1 MKRIWLRLGAAALAL
16 VGGLAAC
23 GEDARTAA
31 QASGKI
37 TVYSGRSEDLIGTLV
52 AQFEARTGIDVEV
65 RYGSTSEMAALLAE
79 EGSASPADVFWA
91 QDAGA
96 LGSIQADGLF
106 AELPDRVLD
115 QVPAAFRSEEG
126 NWVGVSGRV
135 RVIAY
140 SPDLV
145 SEADLPTSVES
156 LTDPKWKDKVG
167 WAPSNGSF
175 QLFLTAF
182 RELKGDGAARAWL
195 EAMKA
200 NGAKAFP
207 GNTPI
212 VEAIAAG
219 EIPLGLV
226 NHYYAFAHLAEN
238 PDAKVADHFLPAG
251 DVGGLINVSGAG
263 VLETSKNRPGAE
275 RFIEF
280 LLSPEGQAY
289 FVSETYEYPLAG
301 SAQPDERLPK
311 LDTLEPPS
319 VDLSDLADLE
329 GTLRLLQDVGL
340 L

>member
-1 MKRIWLRLGAAALAL
+1 MSRRWMTAALLAL
-16 VGGLAAC
+16 AITAVAC
-23 GEDARTAA
+23 GDDNEAA
-31 QASGKI
+31 QASGSI

-52 AQFEARTGIDVEV
+52 AQFEASTGIDVNV

-79 EGSASPADVFWA
+79 EGSSSPADVFWA

-96 LGSIQADGLF
+96 LGALQADGLF
-106 AELPDRVLD
+106 TKLPDRLLD
-115 QVPAAFRSEEG
+115 KVPAAYRSEQG

-140 SPDLV
+140 NPTLAP
-145 SEADLPTSVES
+145 EAELPASVDQ
-156 LTDPKWKDKVG
+156 LTDPKWKGKVG

-182 RELKGDGAARAWL
+182 RKLKGDDAARAWL
-195 EAMKA
+195 EGMKA
-200 NGAKAFP
+200 NGAKTFP

-212 VEAIAAG
+212 VEAVAAG

-238 PDAKVADHFLPAG
+238 PDAKVADHFLPDG
-251 DVGGLINVSGAG
+251 DVGGLVNVSGVG
-263 VLETSKNRPGAE
+263 VLKTSKNTAAAE

-280 LLSPEGQAY
+280 LLSAEGQAY
-289 FVSETYEYPLAG
+289 FVSETFEYPLAG
-301 SAQPDERLPK
+301 SAQPDARLPK
-311 LDTLEPPS
+311 LDTLQPPT
-319 VDLSDLADLE
+319 VDLSDLADLD
-329 GTLRLLQDVGL
+329 GTLKMLQGVGL